1 MYVCLTYE
9 EEFNPSKGEFNPS
22 EGEFNP
28 SEGEFN
34 PSEGEF
40 NLSEGEF
47 NPSEGEFNPS
57 VAIGCDSNTPGG
69 EVPYRAD
76 NHMCSLA
83 TSCPHP
89 LCC

>member
-1 MYVCLTYE
+1 MCALPRSRMYVCLTYE
-9 EEFNPSKGEFNPS
+9 E
-22 EGEFNP
+22 EFNP

-40 NLSEGEF
+40 NLS
-47 NPSEGEFNPS
+47 
-57 VAIGCDSNTPGG
+57 VAIGYDSNTPGG
-69 EVPYRAD
+69 EVPYKAD

-89 LCC
+89 LCCCT